1 MPITTTL
8 DASVPVIRLTGEI
21 EMTVAYALLDEIKLL
36 HNYYQFR
43 TIDLH
48 IDSPGGNADAL
59 HYLVHALEPWRR
71 GEGRVLRTFG
81 MNEVAS
87 AAAMLLSFG
96 TLGHRTA
103 SKRSRLLYHSVRT
116 VYRENGAH
124 TVAQLRVVTRRL
136 ERWDHWFV
144 DLLAEHTLQDAGD
157 AVSYRRKV
165 SRLMR
170 QERFI
175 SPQQAL
181 ELKLIDRICE
191 TESL

>member
-8 DASVPVIRLTGEI
+8 DAVQPVIRLTGEI
-21 EMTVAYALLDEIKLL
+21 EMPVAYTLIDEIKLL
-36 HNYYQFR
+36 HGYYQFR

-59 HYLVHALEPWRR
+59 RYLVHALDSWRK

-87 AAAMLLSFG
+87 AAAMLLSLG
-96 TLGHRTA
+96 TLGHRAA
-103 SKRSRLLYHSVRT
+103 SKRSRLLYHSVRS
-116 VYRENGAH
+116 VHRENSEH
-124 TVAQLRVVTRRL
+124 TVAQLRMVTRRL

-144 DLLAEHTLQDAGD
+144 DLLAEHTLPDDA
-157 AVSYRRKV
+157 ASYRRKV
-165 SRLMR
+165 ARLMR

-175 SPQQAL
+175 SPEQAL

-191 TESL
+191 AEAM

>member
-48 IDSPGGNADAL
+48 IDSPGGSADAL

-81 MNEVAS
+81 LNEVAS

-116 VYRENGAH
+116 IYRENGAH

-144 DLLAEHTLQDAGD
+144 DLLAEHTGQDAGD
-157 AVSYRRKV
+157 AVNYRRRV
-165 SRLMR
+165 ARLMR